1 VTLGCRLVHAASSW
15 NVHAA
20 ALMQVELDEG
30 RVDSSDAQQQEQ
42 QNYGDEEADSL
53 TGQDEFVPLV
63 KSDLQAAAASS
74 SSGHAASN
82 MDDLVSSA
90 AAWRDPA
97 HGADAAPECPLPA
110 HSLAPSSAPVA
121 AASAASDSSSAAPLP
136 LQNSSVKKV
145 VIKLPTSIKDARSA
159 GAGASGAYSD
169 DAAVSVVPSTPSQH
183 RLLQHAPL
191 SVSRGFGAAASAL
204 APSTPGSGAVR

>member
-1 VTLGCRLVHAASSW
+1 M
-15 NVHAA
+15 HAA

-53 TGQDEFVPLV
+53 TGQDAFVPLV
-63 KSDLQAAAASS
+63 TSDLQGVYLNPAGS
-74 SSGHAASN
+74 SSGHAISN

-97 HGADAAPECPLPA
+97 HGADAAPEFPLPA

-121 AASAASDSSSAAPLP
+121 AASAASASSSAAPLP